1 MVVAVIGVVL
11 TAATSFW
18 LWDRARQDAEVA
30 LAAHSDVLAE
40 RVSGAIAGVAERLV
54 AVGGLYQAS
63 EEVTRSE
70 FRQFVGTF
78 DLMPGMG
85 AVGYQPIIAAED
97 LNKFVQEVR
106 ETIPDYEVFELDDAG
121 NRVPV
126 GARDEYVPVQWF
138 EPDDA
143 FGRPHGF
150 DSGSEPKRR
159 AALERA
165 RSSGE
170 VTVTPFLRLVSEEDS
185 DGFVVYWPVTDSVSG
200 AVVGF
205 TLAAM
210 DLSELLESQIP
221 QSLSDDLEWSI
232 TDLAEG
238 PPADPTSATREWT
251 QVVDVGG
258 RRWMLSVAS
267 SDNSSLRGDLAEL
280 LVIVVVGLAAS
291 VLAATGI
298 YLYRGRSQARQELDR
313 LRELAR
319 AKDQFL
325 ASVSHELRTP
335 LTGVLGFAELLR
347 DDDELSDEER
357 RAMVANVADQATDLS
372 YIIDDLLVAARSEL
386 DLLAVTR
393 VPVSS
398 RAQVAQILEAAGS
411 ETCQRV
417 EIIGDADEAYKT
429 VGDPARVRQILR
441 NLISNA
447 CRYGGDHIQVRFK
460 TSEQQVHIQLA
471 DNGTGIPPAEWEQIF
486 EPYYRAHHTD
496 SQPAALGI
504 GLSVARHLARLMG
517 GDLTYRRKDDW
528 SVFELTLTA
537 AEGHADSS
545 VTEPSVTEKISATAH
560 T

>member
-1 MVVAVIGVVL
+1 VVAVIGVVL

-18 LWDRARQDAEVA
+18 LWDRAQLEAEAA
-30 LAAHSDVLAE
+30 LAQEGEILAE
-40 RVSGAIAGVAERLV
+40 GVAGAITGVVERLV

-70 FRQFVGTF
+70 FRQFVANF

-85 AVGYQPIIAAED
+85 AVGYQPIVGADD
-97 LNKFVQEVR
+97 LSGFVREVR
-106 ETIPDYEVFELDDAG
+106 ETIPDYEVFELDGAG
-121 NRVPV
+121 DRVPV

-150 DSGSEPKRR
+150 DSASEPQRR
-159 AALERA
+159 GALEQA

-170 VTVTPFLRLVSEEDS
+170 LTVTPFLRLVSEDES
-185 DGFVVYWPVTDSVSG
+185 DGFVVYWPVTDSVG
-200 AVVGF
+200 GTVVGF
-205 TLAAM
+205 TLAPM

-221 QSLSDDLEWSI
+221 QALRDDLKWSI

-238 PPADPTSATREWT
+238 PPADQTSATGEWT
-251 QVVDVGG
+251 QVLDVGG
-258 RRWMLSVAS
+258 RQWLLSVTPS
-267 SDNSSLRGDLAEL
+267 ENSSLRSDPTELA
-280 LVIVVVGLAAS
+280 VIVVVGSAAS
-291 VLAATGI
+291 VLAAAGI
-298 YLYRGRSQARQELDR
+298 YLYREKSQVREELDR
-313 LRELAR
+313 LRELTR

-347 DDDELSDEER
+347 DDHEELSDEER
-357 RAMVANVADQATDLS
+357 RTMVANVADEASDLS

-393 VPVSS
+393 VPVSA
-398 RAQVAQILEAAGS
+398 RAQVAQVLEAAGG
-411 ETCQRV
+411 ETCRRV
-417 EIIGDADEAYKT
+417 EIIGDADETYKA

-460 TSEQQVHIQLA
+460 TSDQQVHIQVV
-471 DNGTGIPPAEWEQIF
+471 DNGTGVPSVEWEQIF
-486 EPYYRAHHTD
+486 EPYYRAHHTN

-517 GDLTYRRKDDW
+517 GDLTYRREDDW

-537 AEGHADSS
+537 AGEYADST
-545 VTEPSVTEKISATAH
+545 VRKPSATDKISVDAH